1 MCSTS
6 ASCHAILCGPRAPD
20 GDGHSYFLLPERLH
34 QLHSRRSV
42 CVGMFLFTDHVTFAL
57 HSNLEDVWF
66 LSNNLFYFIL
76 VLKLLNIKTKTL
88 F

>member
-1 MCSTS
+1 
-6 ASCHAILCGPRAPD
+6 
-20 GDGHSYFLLPERLH
+20 
-34 QLHSRRSV
+34 
-42 CVGMFLFTDHVTFAL
+42 MFLFTDHVTFAL